1 MEDAEDRGGSD
12 QFRSDA
18 VERADAGRIRRW
30 KRHQF
35 RVAFGPQ
42 QRGSRPVQ
50 RLDRA
55 ASGRACPA
63 GGGGPPP
70 VYSKPAD
77 KLRDIEFRSDAGEEQ
92 ALGGSDA
99 GRDISSELHSDH
111 SSAVQ
116 DRCRG
121 STAPHRGGPAPPAA
135 AARPQSTQAGRQA
148 ERRWR
153 VTPAD
158 GPANTLPGHRGGT

>member
-1 MEDAEDRGGSD
+1 MEDAEDRRGRSD

-77 KLRDIEFRSDAGEEQ
+77 KLRDAGESHQ
-92 ALGGSDA
+92 L
-99 GRDISSELHSDH
+99 
-111 SSAVQ
+111 
-116 DRCRG
+116 
-121 STAPHRGGPAPPAA
+121 TAPPTHCLVIAEAPDCSRKSA
-135 AARPQSTQAGRQA
+135 Q
-148 ERRWR
+148 
-153 VTPAD
+153 
-158 GPANTLPGHRGGT
+158 